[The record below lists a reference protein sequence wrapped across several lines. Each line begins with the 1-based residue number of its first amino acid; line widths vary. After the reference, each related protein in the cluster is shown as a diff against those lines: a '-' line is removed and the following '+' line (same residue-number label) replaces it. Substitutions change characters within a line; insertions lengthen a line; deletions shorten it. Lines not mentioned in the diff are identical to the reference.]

1 MKPHIIITGGAQGI
15 GKITAIELLKQNYC
29 VTVFDKDIEALNE
42 LRSEINNNNCSLQ
55 LVDVAN
61 EQEGKCAI
69 DKSVKQFGGLYGL
82 VNNAAIS
89 INKPIAELT
98 LVEWQ
103 QVIDCNLTGAFLC
116 SKHALP
122 YLKKSKGAII
132 NMASTRAFQSEPNTE
147 AYSAS
152 KGGIFALTHALA
164 MSAAPNVR
172 VNCIS
177 PGWIDV
183 SGVKKASLAQQ
194 TTLSESDHNQHPS
207 GRVGN
212 AEDIARAIIF
222 LLDERNDFITA
233 QNFVIDGGM
242 TRKMIY
248 S

>member
-15 GKITAIELLKQNYC
+15 GKITTIELLKQNYC
-29 VTVFDKDIEALNE
+29 VSVFDKDKEALDE
-42 LRSEINNNNCSLQ
+42 LRSEVENKHCSFYH
-55 LVDVAN
+55 VDVAN
-61 EQEGKCAI
+61 EKEVIDAI
-69 DKSVKQFGGLYGL
+69 NNSVIKFEGLYGL
-82 VNNAAIS
+82 INNAAIS
-89 INKPIAELT
+89 INKPISELSLAE
-98 LVEWQ
+98 WH
-103 QVIDCNLTGAFLC
+103 QVISCNLTGTFLC

-122 YLKKSKGAII
+122 HLKNSKGSII
-132 NMASTRAFQSEPNTE
+132 NITSTRAFQSEPNTE

-152 KGGIFALTHALA
+152 KGGVFAFTHALA
-164 MSAAPNVR
+164 MSAAPDVR

-194 TTLSESDHNQHPS
+194 EILSKIDHEQHPA

-212 AEDIARAIIF
+212 AEDIARTILF

-242 TRKMIY
+242 SRKMIY
-248 S
+248 T

>member
-15 GKITAIELLKQNYC
+15 GKITAIELIKQNYC

-42 LRSEINNNNCSLQ
+42 LKNEINNNNCSLQ

-61 EQEGKCAI
+61 EQDVKCAI
-69 DKSVKQFGGLYGL
+69 DESVKQFGDLYGL

-89 INKPIAELT
+89 INKPIAKLT

-103 QVIDCNLTGAFLC
+103 QVIDCNLTAAFLC

-164 MSAAPNVR
+164 MSAAPEVR

-194 TTLSESDHNQHPS
+194 TSLSESDHKQHPS

-212 AEDIARAIIF
+212 AEDIARAIVF